1 MKFYLATTK
10 RLPTINL
17 LQKHSVIRILIYS
30 ILAFECGC
38 TTLAVNIP
46 MPSVSSPEV
55 RGKRARLSMESG
67 LIDSQQVDVTDSANS
82 RPPDFSSRHID
93 HAVILPVGLAVGIM
107 DRAQV
112 QANVSALLGS
122 AWLLAQY
129 QLIGEPS
136 STATEGNFALA
147 FQVMG
152 GGVWTTASG
161 DQQVTFGPG
170 GFPWRGT
177 ADASF
182 IGPGISL
189 GYRLDEAL
197 LIYGGFAYNWYRG
210 HSSIVQNASKDG
222 SSAGGTYNYDSDG
235 TASDVTV
242 ALQWGRKFSFTP
254 EASYAASQ
262 FKGFPVTV
270 DLRLLGKIGLQF

>member
-1 MKFYLATTK
+1 MKINFANRSPIFFSNHVLIRSMIFLVLA
-10 RLPTINL
+10 
-17 LQKHSVIRILIYS
+17 Y
-30 ILAFECGC
+30 ECGC

-55 RGKRARLSMESG
+55 RGTSGRLSIESG
-67 LIDSQQVDVTDSANS
+67 LIDSQQVDFTDSANA
-82 RPPDFSSRHID
+82 RPPDFSSRHIV

-112 QANVSALLGS
+112 QGNVSALLGS

-147 FQVMG
+147 LQLMG
-152 GGVWTTASG
+152 GGAWTTASG

-170 GFPWRGT
+170 GFPWHGS

-182 IGPGISL
+182 FGPGVSL
-189 GYRLDEAL
+189 GYRFNEAL
-197 LIYGGFAYNWYRG
+197 LMYGGFAFNWYRG

-222 SSAGGTYNYDSDG
+222 ASVGGTYTYDSDG
-235 TASDVTV
+235 IASDVTL

-254 EASYAASQ
+254 EASYATSQ

-270 DLRLLGKIGLQF
+270 DLRLLGRIGLQF